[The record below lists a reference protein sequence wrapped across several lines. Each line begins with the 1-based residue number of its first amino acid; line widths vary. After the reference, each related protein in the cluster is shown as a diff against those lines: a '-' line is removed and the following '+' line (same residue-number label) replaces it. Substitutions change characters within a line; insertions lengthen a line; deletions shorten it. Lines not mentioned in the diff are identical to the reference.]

1 MKTKLTDTL
10 FLNSDA
16 LNFWITEEKM
26 EPVKDKKTGEVTNK
40 MVKNNVTGYY
50 GRIDQLLESF
60 LDHRV
65 NLDCCEELQEL
76 LTAVK
81 KAKEEIRS
89 FKHLITLDD
98 MKNMKNMKK
107 PKEDEWEEEL

>member
-1 MKTKLTDTL
+1 MRIKLTDTL

-26 EPVKDKKTGEVTNK
+26 KPVKDKKTGEVTNK
-40 MVKNNVTGYY
+40 MVENNVTGYY

-65 NLDCCEELQEL
+65 NLDCCEDLQEL

-89 FKHLITLDD
+89 FKHLITLE
-98 MKNMKNMKK
+98 NMKNMVEPKK
-107 PKEDEWEEEL
+107 DEWEEEL

>member
-1 MKTKLTDTL
+1 MRIKLTDTL

-26 EPVKDKKTGEVTNK
+26 KPVKDKKTGEVTDK
-40 MVKNNVTGYY
+40 MVENNVTGYY

-89 FKHLITLDD
+89 FKHLITLENI
-98 MKNMKNMKK
+98 KNMVEPKK
-107 PKEDEWEEEL
+107 DEWEEEL